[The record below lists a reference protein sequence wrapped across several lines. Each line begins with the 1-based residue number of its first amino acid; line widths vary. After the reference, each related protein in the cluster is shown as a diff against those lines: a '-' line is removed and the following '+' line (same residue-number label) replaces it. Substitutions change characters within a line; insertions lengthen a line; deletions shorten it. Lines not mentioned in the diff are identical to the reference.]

1 LGFECAPGWQL
12 GLVGAI
18 FLTGIVFGCCF
29 VTKMGDKYGRKPVYI
44 TGLAM
49 NLILISSLIF
59 FKNTVIAYI
68 VLFLLGVSITARYY
82 VGYTYNIEM
91 QPESSQVVVSTVWF
105 LSESVVYLLDISYF
119 FFVSNYWVY
128 L

>member
-1 LGFECAPGWQL
+1 
-12 GLVGAI
+12 
-18 FLTGIVFGCCF
+18 
-29 VTKMGDKYGRKPVYI
+29 MGDKYGRKPVYI

-68 VLFLLGVSITARYY
+68 VLFLLGVSIAARYY